1 MARKFLYAVALLVV
15 VVIGALMG
23 LRFWAKELSQFA
35 FVPSARFAA
44 LAPMAPA
51 AWDDPALWI
60 SRAGGH
66 PGDPARWLPAGAS
79 EVPELPAAVFF
90 IHPTSSFDRTRWN
103 APVDDA
109 LAATRAEIFARGLAS
124 PFGAARELWAP
135 RYRQATFGAFLT
147 DRADGTQALEAAYAD
162 VLAAFDHFAAHAD
175 PALPIVLVGHS
186 QGALHLMKLMQ
197 QRVAGKPLAARIAA
211 AYVVGWPV
219 SLAHDLPEMGLPACT
234 RSDEAGCVLSWQ
246 SFAEPADPSM
256 VLDAYARLPGLDG
269 KNRKGSPFLCIN
281 PITGRPG
288 DAAEG
293 WANIGTLVPDATL
306 AHGAL
311 MPGLVPARCAPNGFL
326 LVGPP
331 PQMGPYVLPGNN
343 YHVYD
348 IPLFWA
354 NVRADVTRRVN
365 SWQAAH
371 RAPPTTAEGKTA
383 AAETPAAS
391 RHARSWWPWRRG

>member
-1 MARKFLYAVALLVV
+1 MQPFRYHVFACDQQKPDGAPCCRARGSEKT
-15 VVIGALMG
+15 IGALRREVASQG
-23 LRFWAKELSQFA
+23 LGDSVQITACGSIGLCENGPNLVVYPEGVWYSGVGSED
-35 FVPSARFAA
+35 AA
-44 LAPMAPA
+44 E
-51 AWDDPALWI
+51 I
-60 SRAGGH
+60 VEQHFRHG
-66 PGDPARWLPAGAS
+66 R
-79 EVPELPAAVFF
+79 
-90 IHPTSSFDRTRWN
+90 
-103 APVDDA
+103 PVERLMRRDE
-109 LAATRAEIFARGLAS
+109 AATRAEIFARGLAS